1 MPGKVL
7 ALIFSLFMIA
17 PLRAGTVLILGDSLS
32 AGYGIADQKN
42 WVALL
47 DQKLRQYPGNWQT
60 VNLSTSGDTTS
71 NGLAKLPAALKKYKP
86 EIVVIE
92 LGANDGLRGLSLL
105 QMSKNLETMINMSRQ
120 SNARVVLLAT
130 KLPPNYGQQ
139 FLTRFDKAYEDLAQ
153 KYQLVFVAMFLEGV
167 AGHREYMQ
175 NDNIHPN
182 MAAQSKILDNVWPVI
197 EPLIKNNN

>member
-1 MPGKVL
+1 M
-7 ALIFSLFMIA
+7 
-17 PLRAGTVLILGDSLS
+17 LILGDSLS

>member
-71 NGLAKLPAALKKYKP
+71 NGLTKLPAALKKYKP

-92 LGANDGLRGLSLL
+92 LGANDGLRGLSLA

>member
-1 MPGKVL
+1 
-7 ALIFSLFMIA
+7 MIA
-17 PLRAGTVLILGDSLS
+17 PLWAGTVLILGDSLS
-32 AGYGIADQKN
+32 AGYGLADQKN

-71 NGLAKLPAALKKYKP
+71 NGLAKLPAALQKYKP

-139 FLTRFDKAYEDLAQ
+139 FLTRFDKAYKDLAQ
-153 KYQLVFVAMFLEGV
+153 KYKLVFVAMFLEGV

-197 EPLIKNNN
+197 EPLIKNTN

>member
-17 PLRAGTVLILGDSLS
+17 PLRADTVLILGDSLS

-47 DQKLRQYPGNWQT
+47 DQKLREYPGNWQT

-92 LGANDGLRGLSLL
+92 LGANDGLRGLSLA

-197 EPLIKNNN
+197 EPLIKSNN